1 MTLTVLEICAGAGGQ
16 SLGLERAGFAH
27 AGAVE
32 IDHDACATLRT
43 NRPEWQV
50 IESDV
55 REVDGRDFLA
65 VDLLAGGVP
74 CPPFSVAGRQLG
86 ADDERDLFPEALR
99 LAAEAGPRAILLENV
114 RGFAT
119 PRFDAYRASL
129 KESLED
135 LGYESD
141 WRVLNARDYGVPQLR
156 PRFLLVAMRRH
167 DLARFAWPSGEGGAP
182 TVGDA
187 IADLIGSRGWPGVF
201 GWRHKA
207 SEIAP
212 TIVGGSHKHG
222 GADLGPTRAKRAW
235 RDLGV
240 DAMGVA
246 NEPPGP
252 DDDPDLLPRLTNRMV
267 ARIQGF
273 PDDWAFEGRKTSVY
287 RQIGN
292 AFPPPVA
299 EAVARSIAATLEASS
314 ADVERDGSLA
324 KAV

>member
-16 SLGLERAGFAH
+16 SLGLERAGFSH
-27 AGAVE
+27 VGAVE
-32 IDHDACATLRT
+32 IDRDACATLHL
-43 NRPEWQV
+43 NRPDWDVVEG
-50 IESDV
+50 DV
-55 REVDGRDFLA
+55 RKVDGRDFLA

-74 CPPFSVAGRQLG
+74 CPPFSIAGRQLG

-99 LAAEAGPRAILLENV
+99 LAAESGPRAIMLENV

-119 PRFDAYRASL
+119 PRFDAYRANL
-129 KESLED
+129 KQALQD

-141 WRVLNARDYGVPQLR
+141 WRVLNARDFGVPQLR
-156 PRFLLVAMRRH
+156 PRFLLVAMRPH
-167 DLARFAWPSGEGGAP
+167 DLARFAWPSGEVVPP

-207 SEIAP
+207 SDIAP

-235 RDLGV
+235 RHLGV

-246 NEPPGP
+246 NEPPSA
-252 DDDPDLLPRLTNRMV
+252 DDDAELLPRLTNRMV

-273 PDDWAFEGRKTSVY
+273 PDEWTFEGRKTSVY

-299 EAVARSIAATLEASS
+299 EAVGRSIAAALAA
-314 ADVERDGSLA
+314 ADTELERDGSLA
-324 KAV
+324 TAV